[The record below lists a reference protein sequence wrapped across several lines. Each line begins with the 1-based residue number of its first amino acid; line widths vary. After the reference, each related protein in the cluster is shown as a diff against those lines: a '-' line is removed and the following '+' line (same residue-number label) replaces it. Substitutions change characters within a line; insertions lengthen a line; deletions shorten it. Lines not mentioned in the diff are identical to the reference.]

1 MITFYIRNVSHKSFF
16 VFYNPD
22 TKESLPPAAGLS
34 RKLLSV
40 KEFLI
45 NIEVMS
51 RLVGYMV
58 TWTTYGSWLPGDK
71 RGYVENGRVLEGNK
85 PILKACEKLQKYP
98 TVKLNQSEKEI
109 VRAAILKEAER
120 IGQKIETLAVRTNHI
135 HLAARPGE
143 KSIER
148 TVSMYKS
155 AATRALRSRRKG
167 PVWTKSFD
175 KRFCFSEADL
185 SSRIKY
191 IRNHNE

>member
-1 MITFYIRNVSHKSFF
+1 MCHVKVFC
-16 VFYNPD
+16 VFYNPCR
-22 TKESLPPAAGLS
+22 KRQNSPRPLPPAAGLS
-34 RKLLSV
+34 EKWLSV
-40 KEFLI
+40 KEFLVSI
-45 NIEVMS
+45 KVMP

-85 PILKACEKLQKYP
+85 SVRKACEKLQKYP
-98 TVKLNQSEKEI
+98 TVKLNKLEKEI
-109 VRAAILKEAER
+109 VRTAIIKEAER
-120 IGQKIETLAVRTNHI
+120 IGQKIETLAVCSNHI
-135 HLAARPGE
+135 HIAARPGE

-148 TVSMYKS
+148 TVCMYKS

-185 SSRIKY
+185 ASRIKY
-191 IRNHNE
+191 IKNHNE